1 MKATYEQLIENM
13 GSSFLYRQ
21 FSLPSFNAPY
31 HFHPEL
37 ELTFIKQGRGTRFV
51 GSQISDF
58 EAGDLVLLGKN
69 IPHCWLNTPEGINE
83 GGNLM
88 ADAAQS
94 IVIQFK
100 EDFMGNAFGCIPEMA
115 AINQLFQKAQ
125 AGILIQEKT
134 RDRVQDKMYKMETTH
149 PFNKLMN
156 LLDILQ
162 DIALS
167 DDIKLIDVQFS
178 SYKLSSL
185 DTERFQKVYAYIIEN
200 YPKDIVLDKIAAI
213 AHLTPTAFCRYFKK
227 MTRKTLIEVVTE
239 FRIKHACQLLTTVDK
254 PISDICFESGFGNIS
269 YFNKEFKKAIG
280 RSPLNYRKLFLG
292 IHQVKTYLLA

>member
-1 MKATYEQLIENM
+1 MKATYEQLSENM

-21 FSLPSFNAPY
+21 FSLPTFNAPY

-37 ELTFIKQGRGTRFV
+37 ELTFIKKSKGTRFV
-51 GSQISDF
+51 GRQISHF

-69 IPHCWLNTPEGINE
+69 VPHAWLNTE
-83 GGNLM
+83 GGDSIANT
-88 ADAAQS
+88 AQS

-100 EDFMGNAFGCIPEMA
+100 EDFMGSALRSMPEMK
-115 AINQLFQKAQ
+115 AIHELFQKAQ
-125 AGILIQEKT
+125 AGIFITGKT
-134 RDRVQDKMYKMETTH
+134 RDNVSDKIIAIKTVH
-149 PFNKLMN
+149 PFNQVMI

-162 DIALS
+162 SIAIS
-167 DDIKLIDVQFS
+167 TEIELIDPQLS
-178 SYKLSSL
+178 SYKLSSM

-200 YPKDIVLDKIAAI
+200 YTQDIALDKMAAI

-239 FRIKHACQLLTTVDK
+239 FRIKHACQLLTTADK
-254 PISDICFESGFGNIS
+254 PVADVCFESGFGNIS

-280 RSPLNYRKLFLG
+280 HSPLNYRKLFLD
-292 IHQVKTYLLA
+292 IH